1 MCGASLWT
9 TGAPNPVAPPNGP
22 RPDSARR
29 VALSARLPFSSVLP
43 RCAPP
48 CFPHFAVLDLR
59 LVVFV
64 WQFGHVLTAVI
75 RIREP
80 TPEIAHNSWA
90 LVAFAETNSVDRLLG
105 SDAVASLKSG
115 EGMTFTAKRIDPQ
128 LAISSTGSF
137 GQIFQTCRDRV
148 AQARAIALACADSKL
163 TYQLRD
169 R

>member
-1 MCGASLWT
+1 M
-9 TGAPNPVAPPNGP
+9 
-22 RPDSARR
+22 
-29 VALSARLPFSSVLP
+29 
-43 RCAPP
+43 
-48 CFPHFAVLDLR
+48 
-59 LVVFV
+59 

>member
-1 MCGASLWT
+1 
-9 TGAPNPVAPPNGP
+9 
-22 RPDSARR
+22 
-29 VALSARLPFSSVLP
+29 
-43 RCAPP
+43 
-48 CFPHFAVLDLR
+48 
-59 LVVFV
+59 
-64 WQFGHVLTAVI
+64 
-75 RIREP
+75 
-80 TPEIAHNSWA
+80 
-90 LVAFAETNSVDRLLG
+90 VDRLLG

>member
-1 MCGASLWT
+1 MRPIPLHRR
-9 TGAPNPVAPPNGP
+9 TGRVLILHGVLRSQRGCP
-22 RPDSARR
+22 SAAFCRG
-29 VALSARLPFSSVLP
+29 
-43 RCAPP
+43 APP
-48 CFPHFAVLDLR
+48 CRFPFPAQEAYS
-59 LVVFV
+59 VVS

>member
-1 MCGASLWT
+1 MRPIPLHRRTGRVLILHGVLRSQRGCPSAAFCRGAL
-9 TGAPNPVAPPNGP
+9 
-22 RPDSARR
+22 
-29 VALSARLPFSSVLP
+29 LPAFLTSQK
-43 RCAPP
+43 
-48 CFPHFAVLDLR
+48 LDLR
-59 LVVFV
+59 LCGFV